1 MYKINPSKVGNFYCF
16 DANSEEVE
24 VPIIITCDEA
34 PASFTITYIS
44 VSLSQLVDIGY
55 YKLENVN
62 AIISG
67 LEQMTDETCYL
78 YQSETSILSPV
89 ILTNVRNDSEYTFTI
104 EGITGRSFDPHSNP
118 VNIII
123 SY

>member
-34 PASFTITYIS
+34 PASFTINYIS
-44 VSLSQLVDIGY
+44 VSLSQLVDVGY

-104 EGITGRSFDPHSNP
+104 EGITGRSLDPHSNP

>member
-34 PASFTITYIS
+34 PASFTINYIS

-78 YQSETSILSPV
+78 YQSETSILSSV
-89 ILTNVRNDSEYTFTI
+89 ILTNIRNMF
-104 EGITGRSFDPHSNP
+104 
-118 VNIII
+118 
-123 SY
+123 